1 MKGGDESVIIENPNE
16 VPLPVAKYNPNEE
29 SSPVAKYNPNEGP
42 PPVAL
47 SDNTFDHSGLLLT
60 LIAERRGYIVDS
72 EGNTDMG
79 IKAYK
84 SLVVSAQSHEEGKY
98 DKAGKYLLLTRHFAH
113 HLRSAAL
120 KLKRN
125 YDRELVFWR
134 PDPLSV
140 TYYTLKGVTKATKF
154 GLDKSGIFHFTRNG
168 MKKFFESL
176 IRDFPELHK
185 QLLSEEID
193 MDEMEELLEKKKW
206 SLGVG
211 NILQNEAQ
219 APEQI

>member
-1 MKGGDESVIIENPNE
+1 MKGGVESGEID
-16 VPLPVAKYNPNEE
+16 NPNEE
-29 SSPVAKYNPNEGP
+29 PSVE
-42 PPVAL
+42 L

-60 LIAERRGYIVDS
+60 LIADRRGNIVDS

-84 SLVVSAQSHEEGKY
+84 SLVVSAKFHKAQKY
-98 DKAGKYLLLTRHFAH
+98 DKAGKYLLLTRHLAH

-120 KLKRN
+120 KLQRN
-125 YDRELVFWR
+125 FDRERVFLR

-140 TYYTLKGVTKATKF
+140 AYYTLKGVTKVTKF
-154 GLDKSGIFHFTRNG
+154 GLDKSGIFNFTRRG
-168 MKKFFESL
+168 MEKFFESL

-193 MDEMEELLEKKKW
+193 MDEMEELLKKEEW

-211 NILQNEAQ
+211 NMTQIEAQ
-219 APEQI
+219 APEQIIT